1 MIMLNTRVRPAVAGD
16 APQMTTLINEIIAAG
31 GTTANQVPYDVEK
44 MRHHCI
50 NRSDLVCS
58 HVAISNGRLS
68 GFQYLG
74 WATDD
79 DSMPDGWAVIATF
92 VGLDRGKMGIGQKLF
107 SATKFAA
114 RDAGVKTI
122 DATIRADNVGG
133 LKYYDGLGFTD
144 YAEIPNLPLHD
155 GTPVTRI
162 RKKLLLG

>member
-16 APQMTTLINEIIAAG
+16 APQMTILLNEIIAAG
-31 GTTANQVPYDVEK
+31 GTTANQVPFDVDK

-50 NRSDLVCS
+50 TRPDLVCT
-58 HVAISNGRLS
+58 HVAISNGQLS

-74 WATDD
+74 WAD
-79 DSMPDGWAVIATF
+79 DSDPMPDGWAVIATF
-92 VGLDRGKMGIGQKLF
+92 VGLNRAKQGIGQKLF

-114 RDAGVKTI
+114 RDAGVQVI

-133 LKYYDGLGFTD
+133 LKYYGGLGFMD
-144 YAEIPNLPLHD
+144 YAEIPDLPLHD

-162 RKKLLLG
+162 RKKLSLG